1 MTEESSSKKGTGDRA
16 ARYETIVENLQ
27 DGVFALDPD
36 GTFNFVNGAIEEF
49 TGVDRDRLIGSG
61 FTAMVESGL
70 FDAEAAEQMAGA
82 VGTVCTSGN
91 AEQRVTIETT
101 RGEVLEVRLYA
112 RGDGATEEIIGMV
125 REVTE
130 RVRALETLE
139 GQQLALQR
147 LWEVDVDPDLTVG
160 EKIDR
165 ALEIGC
171 AFLDLPIGFTS
182 VIGGDDHRIERIVG
196 TDDFETGSTR
206 PLQSTYCRYTVESD
220 DPVTFANVEIELG
233 ADDPTYAETGISC
246 YAGTKIQVRG
256 RLYGTFC
263 FAATDARDRSF
274 SPAEREFVRLLGRWA
289 GTKLDRQRTITVLE
303 TLQET
308 GSEMLLA
315 DSKRQIAQLVVETV
329 EELFD
334 LPITALWRYDEP
346 TDTLQPVAETATAR
360 AVIGETPVFERGEA
374 LAWESFETGE
384 VRTFEDIQ
392 RRDGVH
398 NPETSIRSEIHVPLG
413 RQGVIVSASTESRR
427 FQNVDIESLELLR
440 TLVRNALVDIDQ
452 REALEERGE
461 VLQRQNERLEEFAH
475 VVAHDLRNPLAGAV
489 GFLEIARETNDEA
502 HFDRIE
508 TSLGRMGELIEELL
522 DIARETRRAA
532 DPRELS
538 LPGLIE
544 EAWSYVDAE
553 DATLTIGDGLGSVY
567 ADETRLLQLFGNL
580 FRNSIEHA
588 GRDVAVEVGA
598 LESGLGFYVEDDGPG
613 LPDGAREDVLTI
625 GRTASASGTG
635 IGLDSVTDVAEAH
648 GWEISIPE
656 TDGGA
661 RFEFR
666 TGNADPTEAQG

>member
-1 MTEESSSKKGTGDRA
+1 MTRGSSWENGVGSRTT
-16 ARYETIVENLQ
+16 RYETIVENLQ

-49 TGVDRDRLIGSG
+49 TGLDRDRLVGSE

-70 FDAEAAEQMAGA
+70 FDTEAAEKMAGA
-82 VGTVCTSGN
+82 VGVVCTSVD
-91 AEQRVTIETT
+91 AERRVTIETT

-112 RGDGATEEIIGMV
+112 RGDGTTEEIVGMV

-147 LWEVDVDPDLTVG
+147 LWEADVDPDLTIDA
-160 EKIDR
+160 KIER

-171 AFLDLPIGFTS
+171 EFLDMPIGFTS
-182 VIGGDDHRIERIVG
+182 AISGDSHRIERITG
-196 TDDFETGSTR
+196 TDDFESGLTT
-206 PLQSTYCRYTVESD
+206 PLQSTFCRYTVESD
-220 DPVTFANVEIELG
+220 DPVTFRDAESELG
-233 ADDPTYAETGISC
+233 ADEHPNLEAGISC
-246 YAGTKIQVRG
+246 YAGTKILVRG

-263 FAATDARDRSF
+263 FAAADARDRSF

-289 GTKLDRQRTITVLE
+289 GSKLDRQRTITVLE
-303 TLQET
+303 TLHET
-308 GSEMLLA
+308 GTEMLLA

-346 TDTLQPVAETATAR
+346 TDTLRPVAETATAR
-360 AVIGETPVFERGEA
+360 EVIGETPVFERGEA

-384 VRTFEDIQ
+384 IRTFEDI
-392 RRDGVH
+392 RTKDGVH

-413 RQGVIVSASTESRR
+413 RQGVIVSASTEPRR
-427 FQNVDIESLELLR
+427 FQNVDVESFELLR
-440 TLVRNALVDIDQ
+440 ALASNALVDIDQ
-452 REALEERGE
+452 QEALEERGE
-461 VLQRQNERLEEFAH
+461 ALQRQNEQLEEFAH

-508 TSLGRMGELIEELL
+508 TSLGRMEELIEELL

-553 DATLTIGDGLGSVY
+553 EATLTVGDGLGSVY

-580 FRNSIEHA
+580 FRNSVEHA

-598 LESGLGFYVEDDGPG
+598 LESGEGFYVEDDGPG
-613 LPDGAREDVLTI
+613 LPKGAREDVLMI

-635 IGLDSVTDVAEAH
+635 IGLDSVTDVVEAH
-648 GWEISIPE
+648 GWELSIPE

-666 TGNADPTEAQG
+666 VEGATEAQN